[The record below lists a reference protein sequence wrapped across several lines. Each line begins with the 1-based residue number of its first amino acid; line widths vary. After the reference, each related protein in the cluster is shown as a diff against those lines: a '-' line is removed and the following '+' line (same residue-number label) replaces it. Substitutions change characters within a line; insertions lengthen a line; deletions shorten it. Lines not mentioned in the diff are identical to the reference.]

1 MNHIFM
7 VGLGSYGS
15 AMTHSLAQNSE
26 NIITTF
32 SRDPKKSLE
41 KSHYDLEI
49 QPNVRHRKLSDL
61 TDSLIGL
68 RDCTIFLALPSS
80 AIEEFILTFN
90 NELVRISSR
99 STRIVNLAK
108 GVVKGKLISE
118 LFENY
123 QLRYSSLYG
132 PSFSSDFNGN
142 IGLTYTSSHS
152 SDSEMIKKLFD
163 STNIYLDFSYN
174 QVESDYLA
182 ILKNLYAII
191 FGIISTT
198 ENNFSTYNMLVTN
211 LMKEYHSILRT
222 ISKYPN
228 VFCYAGIGDFL
239 LTTGSSKSRN
249 RVLGEMISK
258 GLMDVENG
266 KNTIVYEGLKVLD
279 FIQERFP
286 TVVSAKHLKLLI
298 SSEITVDDFIKAI
311 KCMDIR
317 G

>member
-7 VGLGSYGS
+7 IGLGSYGS
-15 AMTHSLAQNSE
+15 AMTNSLAQNSE

-32 SRDPKKSLE
+32 SRDPKRSLD

-49 QPNVRHRKLSDL
+49 LHNVRHRKLSDL
-61 TDSLIGL
+61 ANSLIGL

-90 NELVRISSR
+90 NELIRIKPNNA
-99 STRIVNLAK
+99 RIVNLAK
-108 GVVKGKLISE
+108 GVVKGRLISE

-123 QLRYSSLYG
+123 LLSYSSLYG
-132 PSFSSDFNGN
+132 PSFSSDFSGN
-142 IGLTYTSSHS
+142 IGLTYTSNS
-152 SDSEMIKKLFD
+152 SFDTEAIKKIFD

-211 LMKEYHSILRT
+211 LMKEYQGILKT

-228 VFCYAGIGDFL
+228 IFCYAGIGDFL

-258 GLMDVENG
+258 GLMDVPIG
-266 KNTIVYEGLKVLD
+266 KNTIVYEGLKVLE

-286 TVVSAKHLKLLI
+286 QVSSAKQLKLLI
-298 SSEITVDDFIKAI
+298 ANEITVDDFIKAI